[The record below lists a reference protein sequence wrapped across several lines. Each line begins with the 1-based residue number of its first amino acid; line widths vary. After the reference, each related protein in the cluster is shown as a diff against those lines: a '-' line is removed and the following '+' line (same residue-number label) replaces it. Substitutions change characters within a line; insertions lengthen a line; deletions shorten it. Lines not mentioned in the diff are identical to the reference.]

1 MFCSDRFPY
10 TFSLINCK
18 LAQRRT
24 DYLDIFLRVKGSTL
38 SHFGKTKRCLRYPIS
53 VPSRSAR
60 RKPRGRELGPCRS
73 TTSRIYSFGRP
84 KRPLEAYPHASTRA
98 HRVADRQRKQ
108 PRGAFSSHADPSLNV
123 KRRPRDQHVP
133 APEAREIRLAG
144 AYTRRPDPISVVDEP
159 RRERGWF
166 TYGRRE

>member
-1 MFCSDRFPY
+1 
-10 TFSLINCK
+10 
-18 LAQRRT
+18 
-24 DYLDIFLRVKGSTL
+24 
-38 SHFGKTKRCLRYPIS
+38 LRYPIS

-73 TTSRIYSFGRP
+73 TTPRICSFGRP

-98 HRVADRQRKQ
+98 HRVAERQRKQ
-108 PRGAFSSHADPSLNV
+108 PRGAFSSYADPSLNV

-159 RRERGWF
+159 GRERGWF
-166 TYGRRE
+166 TYGRRESNANIQRLPRQPTHIFPLLPPTRYRAPLRTVTHAEPSR